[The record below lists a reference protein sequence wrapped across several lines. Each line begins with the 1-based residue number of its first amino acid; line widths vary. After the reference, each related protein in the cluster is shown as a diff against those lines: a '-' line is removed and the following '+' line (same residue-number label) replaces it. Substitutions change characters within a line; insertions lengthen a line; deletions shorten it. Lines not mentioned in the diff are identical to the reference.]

1 MSRQSAP
8 APSPPETR
16 REAVT
21 ETLHGIDVDDP
32 YRWLEGDDAAVSE
45 WADAQN
51 DHVDAALD
59 DALRDRL
66 RPRFADLVEVADYG
80 PISVRE
86 GRYFATVREPGA
98 DHARLVVRDAP
109 DGTDRVLVDPNAWA
123 ANRDGDRPPRSMA
136 WYVPSHDG
144 ERVAVGVTDRGD
156 ENYDVRV
163 LSVPDPSDSGVES
176 PEAEGYGPGV
186 EEIASLPERGRV
198 NAGSLAWTADDEG
211 LVYVATGGAADG
223 AQMDKEIRRFRFA
236 DGPDAESVLLE
247 HDDQHV
253 WPRVTVDPD
262 SGLLAVAFSEM
273 VGGTEWYVRVDG
285 DLRPVLTDT
294 DAETSVRFH
303 DGTAF
308 VSTDHGAPRRRLLAC
323 SVDRFREGDLSF
335 EECREVLPGG
345 EGILQ
350 SVVPTPDRL
359 LVHRQRDAHSRLSV
373 HDRDGTHLRDVSLPS
388 YCSVTWVSGNRDA
401 PEAFFGLTGFDRPPA
416 VRKLDLADESPGE
429 GDGVGEGGD
438 APELAS
444 AEVDSVDLPVPDDL
458 VVEQR
463 FVDSTDG
470 AEVPVF
476 VCYREEVNVEGPSPT
491 VLYGYGGFRN
501 SITPSFGRF
510 RLPFL
515 ADGGAFAAVCARGG
529 YEYGEPW
536 HEAGMLE
543 DKQHT
548 FDDFVAAGEALCES
562 GLTDA
567 DHLAVAGGSNGGLS
581 VGAVVT
587 QRPDL
592 WAAAQCAVPLLDMLR
607 FHRFLLGESWTTE
620 YGHPEDPE
628 AFEYLK
634 EYSPYH
640 NVDPD
645 ATHPPVYFTTAASDT
660 RVHPSHARKM
670 TARLQ
675 HEAEGGPFLLRTK
688 SETGHGVGKPASMVV
703 DEQTD
708 SWAFL
713 YERLDVKVGSDDR
726 GVGGEAAGDPAD
738 GA

>member
-16 REAVT
+16 REVVT

-144 ERVAVGVTDRGD
+144 ERVAVGVTDGGD

-163 LSVPDPSDSGVES
+163 LSVPDPSDSRVES

-416 VRKLDLADESPGE
+416 VRKLDLADESPGK

-476 VCYREEVNVEGPSPT
+476 VCYREEVNVEGPRPT

-634 EYSPYH
+634 EYLPYH

>member
-8 APSPPETR
+8 APSPPETG
-16 REAVT
+16 REVVT
-21 ETLHGIDVDDP
+21 ETLHGVDVDDP
-32 YRWLEGDDAAVSE
+32 YRWLEGDDEAVSE
-45 WADAQN
+45 WVDAQN

-59 DALRDRL
+59 DDIRDRL
-66 RPRFADLVEVADYG
+66 RPRFEDLVEVADYG
-80 PISVRE
+80 PITVRE
-86 GRYFATVREPGA
+86 GRYFATVRKPGA
-98 DHARLVVRDAP
+98 DHARLVARDAP
-109 DGTDRVLVDPNAWA
+109 GGADRVLVDPNAWA
-123 ANRDGDRPPRSMA
+123 ANRDDDRPPRSMA

-144 ERVAVGVTDRGD
+144 ERVAVGVTEGGD

-163 LSVPDPSDSGVES
+163 LSVPDPGEPRSGS
-176 PEAEGYGPGV
+176 PEAETEGYEGYGPGV
-186 EEIASLPERGRV
+186 EEVAILPERGRV
-198 NAGSLAWTADDEG
+198 NGGSLAWEADGDG
-211 LVYVATGGAADG
+211 FVYVATGGAADG
-223 AQMDKEIRRFRFA
+223 AQMDKEIRRFRLA
-236 DGPDAESVLLE
+236 DGPNEETVLLE

-273 VGGTEWYVRVDG
+273 VGGTEWYVHVDS

-303 DGTAF
+303 GGTAF

-323 SVDRFREGDLSF
+323 SVDRFREGNLSF

-345 EGILQ
+345 EGIIQ
-350 SVVPTPDRL
+350 SVVPTPERL

-373 HDRDGTHLRDVSLPS
+373 HDRDGTHRRDVSLPS
-388 YCSVTWVSGNRDA
+388 YCSVTWVSGNRDG

-416 VRKLDLADESPGE
+416 VRGLDLAADPGTE
-429 GDGVGEGGD
+429 T
-438 APELAS
+438 ELAS
-444 AEVDSVDLPVPDDL
+444 TDIDSVDLSVPDDL

-470 AEVPVF
+470 AEVPMF
-476 VCYREEVNVEGPSPT
+476 VCYREDVDVDGGRPAL
-491 VLYGYGGFRN
+491 LYGYGGFRN

-536 HEAGMLE
+536 HEAGMLA

-548 FDDFVAAGEALCES
+548 FDDFISAGEALRES

-567 DHLAVAGGSNGGLS
+567 DSLAVAGGSNGGLS

-620 YGHPEDPE
+620 YGHPEDPA

-645 ATHPPVYFTTAASDT
+645 ATHPPVYFTTAAGDT

-675 HEAEGGPFLLRTK
+675 NEAEGGPFLLRTK
-688 SETGHGVGKPASMVV
+688 SATGHGVGKPASMIV

-713 YERLDVKVGSDDR
+713 YERLGVA
-726 GVGGEAAGDPAD
+726 VGGDAGGAGGDRADRDDADRD
-738 GA
+738 GADR

>member
-1 MSRQSAP
+1 MSRESVP
-8 APSPPETR
+8 ARSPPETK
-16 REAVT
+16 REVVT
-21 ETLHGIDVDDP
+21 ETLHGVDVDDP
-32 YRWLEGDDAAVSE
+32 YRWLEGDGAAVDD
-45 WADAQN
+45 WVDAQN
-51 DHVDAALD
+51 AHVDAVLD
-59 DALRDRL
+59 DGLRDRL
-66 RPRFADLVEVADYG
+66 RPRFEDLVEVADYG
-80 PISVRE
+80 PITVRE
-86 GRYFATVREPGA
+86 GRYFATVREPGD

-109 DGTDRVLVDPNAWA
+109 DGADRLLVDPNAWP
-123 ANRDGDRPPRSMA
+123 ANRDDDREPRSMA

-144 ERVAVGVTDRGD
+144 ERVAVGVTEGGD

-163 LSVPDPSDSGVES
+163 LSVPDPSEAGSTADADD
-176 PEAEGYGPGV
+176 PEAAGDDGYGPGV
-186 EEIASLPERGRV
+186 EEVAVLPERGRV
-198 NAGSLAWTADDEG
+198 DAGSLAWAADGEG
-211 LVYVATGGAADG
+211 FVYVATGGAADG
-223 AQMDKEIRRFRFA
+223 AQMDKEIRRFRLA
-236 DGPDAESVLLE
+236 DGPEAETVLLE

-273 VGGTEWYVRVDG
+273 VGGTEWYVHVDG
-285 DLRPVLTDT
+285 ELRPVLTDT
-294 DAETSVRFH
+294 DAETSVQFH
-303 DGTAF
+303 GGTAF

-345 EGILQ
+345 EGIIQ
-350 SVVPTPDRL
+350 SVVPTPERL

-373 HDRDGTHLRDVSLPS
+373 HDRDGTHRRDVSLPS
-388 YCSVTWVSGNRDA
+388 YCSVTWVSGARNA

-416 VRKLDLADESPGE
+416 VRGLDLD
-429 GDGVGEGGD
+429 GDAGGGD
-438 APELAS
+438 SGGEDPSDLPSTEL
-444 AEVDSVDLPVPDDL
+444 DSVDLSVPDDL

-476 VCYREEVNVEGPSPT
+476 VCYREDVAVDGPRPT
-491 VLYGYGGFRN
+491 LLYGYGGFRN
-501 SITPSFGRF
+501 SVTPSFGRF

-536 HEAGMLE
+536 HEAGMLAG
-543 DKQHT
+543 KQHT
-548 FDDFVAAGEALCES
+548 FDDFVAAGEALCDS
-562 GLTDA
+562 GLTDT

-620 YGHPEDPE
+620 YGHPEDPA
-628 AFEYLK
+628 AFEYLRA
-634 EYSPYH
+634 YSPYH

-645 ATHPPVYFTTAASDT
+645 ATNPPVYFTTAASDT

-675 HEAEGGPFLLRTK
+675 NEAAGGPFLLRTK
-688 SETGHGVGKPASMVV
+688 SATGHGVGKPASMVV

-708 SWAFL
+708 SWAFC
-713 YERLDVKVGSDDR
+713 YEQLGMEPGADDR
-726 GVGGEAAGDPAD
+726 DAANAE
-738 GA
+738 

>member
-16 REAVT
+16 REVVT

-144 ERVAVGVTDRGD
+144 ERVAVGVTDGGD

-163 LSVPDPSDSGVES
+163 LSVPDPSDSRVES

-476 VCYREEVNVEGPSPT
+476 VCYREEVNVEGPRPT

>member
-16 REAVT
+16 REVVT

-144 ERVAVGVTDRGD
+144 ERVAVGVTDGGD

-323 SVDRFREGDLSF
+323 SVDRFREGGLSF

-476 VCYREEVNVEGPSPT
+476 VCYREEVDVEGPRPT

>member
-16 REAVT
+16 REVVT

-144 ERVAVGVTDRGD
+144 ERVAVGVTDGGD

-476 VCYREEVNVEGPSPT
+476 VCYREEVNVEGPRPT

>member
-16 REAVT
+16 REVVT

-144 ERVAVGVTDRGD
+144 ERVAVGVTDGGD

-176 PEAEGYGPGV
+176 PKAEGYGPGV

-476 VCYREEVNVEGPSPT
+476 VCYREEVNVEGPRPT

-515 ADGGAFAAVCARGG
+515 ANGGAFAAVCARGG